1 MTPEQLDDGERLLAA
16 RTDSQD
22 LWAAWRLWAASNA
35 EALVAGCRERDALKA
50 GTIYVD
56 WSKAMSDLG
65 KLTGERDAL
74 KAKVTHCEKRHRC
87 TDCAHTLAE
96 VGRLRGEVSRAK
108 KKRANTMAEVEVRTE
123 NARRFRAERGKARR
137 ACEGMS
143 RWNDKLTAENKRLK
157 SERADLVKRV
167 RREIAVRDAVQ
178 AAGVGEDARGREAL
192 TWILGLLGEGA

>member
-16 RTDSQD
+16 QRTDPA
-22 LWAAWRLWAASNA
+22 LVREWKFWTWRYGP
-35 EALVAGCRERDALKA
+35 ALVAGCR
-50 GTIYVD
+50 
-56 WSKAMSDLG
+56 
-65 KLTGERDAL
+65 ERDAL

-96 VGRLRGEVSRAK
+96 VERLRAEVSRAK

-157 SERADLVKRV
+157 SERADLVRRV

>member
-87 TDCAHTLAE
+87 TDCAHTLAD
-96 VGRLRGEVSRAK
+96 L
-108 KKRANTMAEVEVRTE
+108 
-123 NARRFRAERGKARR
+123 ARMGA
-137 ACEGMS
+137 
-143 RWNDKLTAENKRLK
+143 
-157 SERADLVKRV
+157 ERADLVKRV
-167 RREIAVRDAVQ
+167 RAERDTWRERPTP
-178 AAGVGEDARGREAL
+178 RSRSRTNAL
-192 TWILGLLGEGA
+192 TWVLELLGEGA